1 MHVTRKCRCQAK
13 ANKKE
18 IGNGYGS
25 GEWEMVDG
33 NWQLAGV
40 VLERGWMYLHGELGG
55 VSWQMT
61 QFTRN
66 ELCKLRLISF
76 AILPPAVGRT
86 SNVRRKMK
94 CISQISFLQ
103 KACRHSFSIP
113 GLPALRKFSYKL
125 PNLIKA
131 KLAEERSDNE
141 G

>member
-1 MHVTRKCRCQAK
+1 MVMDL
-13 ANKKE
+13 
-18 IGNGYGS
+18 GS
-25 GEWEMVDG
+25 GKWEMVDG